1 MSLAHLRMAARGL
14 QIIAVAV
21 VASLLGGCLH
31 GGLPGLEEDVS
42 RTVAVDIKND
52 GFNARSIPVRH
63 GETVR
68 FVVRNRTAR
77 AYDFTIG
84 APYKQK
90 QRRRLLQSL
99 YDAGMTGPQYYDLP
113 DYRSF
118 NAVFVPPGTTREL
131 VWWFN
136 SAERLEF
143 ASNVPGHYERGTW
156 GVFDF
161 SGRRDPVLAE
171 RRRQERLA
179 SVLPVAKPKR
189 PRRKVM
195 PAPEERDLP
204 DDAEKEK
211 TPNQEQ
217 TEPPVPVQPEVTEK
231 TDTPLETE
239 EPDASSNADNT
250 EEEDDRIN
258 GAVLD
263 GEADLAPEPQKE
275 TPTEEVATADELALE
290 DDPDAAAAK
299 LRDEDPDSPS
309 KAAPAPDATDTPS
322 GAPEDNLPE

>member
-14 QIIAVAV
+14 RIIAVAA

-42 RTVAVDIKND
+42 RTVSVDIRDD
-52 GFNARSIPVRH
+52 GFSARSIPVQH

-99 YDAGMTGPQYYDLP
+99 YDAGMTGPHYYDLP

-118 NAVFVPPGTTREL
+118 NAVFVPPGATREL

-136 SAERLEF
+136 SSERLEF

-161 SGRRDPVLAE
+161 SGRRDPVVAE

-179 SVLPVAKPKR
+179 SVLPVAKPQR
-189 PRRKVM
+189 LRRKVTT
-195 PAPEERDLP
+195 APEKPDLP
-204 DDAEKEK
+204 SDAKPEKAPSK
-211 TPNQEQ
+211 EQ
-217 TEPPVPVQPEVTEK
+217 TEPPEPAQPEVAEK
-231 TDTPLETE
+231 TDTPLATE
-239 EPDASSNADNT
+239 EPDASNADNA

-263 GEADLAPEPQKE
+263 GEAELAPEQQAE
-275 TPTEEVATADELALE
+275 TPADEVAMAEESALE
-290 DDPDAAAAK
+290 DDPDAASTN
-299 LRDEDPDSPS
+299 LRGERQEDPS
-309 KAAPAPDATDTPS
+309 KEAPAPDASDTPS
-322 GAPEDNLPE
+322 GAPEDNLLE